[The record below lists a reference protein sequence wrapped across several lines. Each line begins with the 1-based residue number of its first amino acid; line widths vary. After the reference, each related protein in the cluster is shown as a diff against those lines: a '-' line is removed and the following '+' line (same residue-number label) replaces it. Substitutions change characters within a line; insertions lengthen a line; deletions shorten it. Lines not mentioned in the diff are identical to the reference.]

1 MSNWQRA
8 LTEWELEDETESP
21 MTHSVGFSSF
31 ANTWLHH
38 STNVNHSSVLQI
50 PQSPAFGNLHL
61 HTGEVWSEASG
72 QCWVSW
78 VSLLAPSVP
87 AAESI
92 LLTGWGWTQ
101 KIKVWKKMDSS
112 ATAGHVL
119 LCWYVTIICLQ
130 FFYFIDTERYCAKTS
145 GFWLHLAVFNFT
157 LIQCKLGRAIC
168 QSPTIMADMDYQLTS
183 FMETPGGAHTCVS
196 STSSAY
202 FLWLA
207 QASRTPVSDWTHTEE
222 RFQLSLPIEHTVC
235 KVSSI

>member
-1 MSNWQRA
+1 MKQ
-8 LTEWELEDETESP
+8 SP

-31 ANTWLHH
+31 ANIWLHH

-50 PQSPAFGNLHL
+50 PQSPSFGNLHL

-72 QCWVSW
+72 QCWVS
-78 VSLLAPSVP
+78 LLTPSVP

-130 FFYFIDTERYCAKTS
+130 FFYFIDTERYCAKKKSMTDIFLASFGCIQFHTNSVQARQGYLPKPYHHGRYGLPVDFVHGDARRRTHLRFLHILSIFPLVSTS
-145 GFWLHLAVFNFT
+145 EQNSGVRLNTH
-157 LIQCKLGRAIC
+157 
-168 QSPTIMADMDYQLTS
+168 
-183 FMETPGGAHTCVS
+183 GGAFSVVTAHWAHCLQGFVD
-196 STSSAY
+196 
-202 FLWLA
+202 L
-207 QASRTPVSDWTHTEE
+207 
-222 RFQLSLPIEHTVC
+222 I
-235 KVSSI
+235 